1 MKKPKPPTLR
11 EKRKSYIQSRLAHF
25 NEHYGFSWN
34 RITVK
39 NMKTRLGSC
48 SSLKNLNFA
57 SKLFSYPPE
66 VIDYV
71 IVHELCHLK
80 EMNHSKRFYALVAET
95 IPDWKERRKRIEN
108 REWRIEK
115 REKKIIDGGE
125 LRIGRRNENRK
136 QNLFSIFHS
145 LFS

>member
-1 MKKPKPPTLR
+1 MRHPKPPTLR
-11 EKRKSYIQSRLAHF
+11 EKRKSYIQTRLAYF
-25 NEHYGFSWN
+25 NEHYDYSWN
-34 RITVK
+34 RVTVK
-39 NMKTRLGSC
+39 NMKSRLGSC

-80 EMNHSKRFYALVAET
+80 EMNHSKNFYALIAET
-95 IPDWKERRKRIEN
+95 IPDWKERKQKIRENGKLRIER
-108 REWRIEK
+108 RE
-115 REKKIIDGGE
+115 EKKKMRIDK
-125 LRIGRRNENRK
+125 K

>member
-1 MKKPKPPTLR
+1 MRKKKPPTIR
-11 EKRKSYIQSRLAHF
+11 EKRKAYIQSRLAHF
-25 NEHYGFSWN
+25 NQHYGYSWN
-34 RITVK
+34 RVTVK

-57 SKLFSYPPE
+57 SKLFSYPSE

-80 EMNHSKRFYALVAET
+80 EMNHSKNFFALIAET

-108 REWRIEK
+108 RKWRIDK
-115 REKKIIDGGE
+115 
-125 LRIGRRNENRK
+125 K